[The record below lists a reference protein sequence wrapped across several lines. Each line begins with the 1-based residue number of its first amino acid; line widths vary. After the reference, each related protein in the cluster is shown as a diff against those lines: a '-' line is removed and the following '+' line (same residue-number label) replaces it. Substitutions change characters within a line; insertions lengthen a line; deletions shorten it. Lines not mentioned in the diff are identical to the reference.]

1 MNIKRLLF
9 RSIYGLGGLVKA
21 LAMTINRYGRDLENR
36 HRFPRAIISDGV
48 CLSQDTVLGES
59 TRVHEGSIINH
70 SRIGDYTY
78 VYRNALIQ
86 NTTIGN
92 YCSISHEL
100 ICGLG
105 AHPLYM
111 FSTSPL
117 FYRVKNDF
125 GIKVVD
131 KNSDFVEYKPIKIGN
146 DVWIGARVTIMDGV
160 SVGDGAVIAAGAVV
174 THDVPDYAVVGGVP
188 AKVIRYRNSEERTL
202 SYKVTHWW
210 ELAPDDAFQ
219 LFNKQIKENEHI

>member
-9 RSIYGLGGLVKA
+9 RSIYVFGGFVKD
-21 LAMTINRYGRDLENR
+21 LAMTINRYGRNLENR

-78 VYRNALIQ
+78 VSRNALIQ

-105 AHPLYM
+105 AHPLDM

-117 FYRVKNDF
+117 FYRAKNDF

-131 KNSDFVEYKPIKIGN
+131 KNSDFVEYKPIIIGN
-146 DVWIGARVTIMDGV
+146 DVWIGARVIIMDGV

-188 AKVIRYRNSEERTL
+188 AKVIRYRNSEEKTQ
-202 SYKVTHWW
+202 SYKATQWW
-210 ELAPDDAFQ
+210 KLMPKDAFL
-219 LFNKQIKENEHI
+219 LFN